1 MGGLS
6 SLGGAIV
13 PSLAGMALGPVGAGL
28 VKGVVDYSN
37 KKSNADASIAS
48 KKLDMQQKQAAANL
62 KLDQLNKSAQNAE
75 EERLKN
81 LKVALA
87 KQRASFGA
95 SGMSSAD
102 VGSSK
107 SVLDGLLN
115 DSEDSKSKNDEVVA
129 IKKKAIEDSYNTGL
143 SKNLLELSNLEDQKK
158 LSNNID
164 LFY

>member
-6 SLGGAIV
+6 SLGGALV

-37 KKSNADASIAS
+37 KKAATDASIAN
-48 KKLDMQQKQAAANL
+48 KKLEMQQKQKEANL
-62 KLDQLNKSAQNAE
+62 KLEQLNKSAQDSEA
-75 EERLKN
+75 ERLRN

-102 VGSSK
+102 TGSSK
-107 SVLDGLLN
+107 SVLDGLLS
-115 DSEDSKSKNDEVVA
+115 DSEEDKSRNDEILA
-129 IKKKAIEDSYNTGL
+129 MKKKALQDSYNKGL
-143 SKNLLELSNLEDQKK
+143 NKNLLEVSSLEDKK
-158 LSNNID
+158 RLSNNID